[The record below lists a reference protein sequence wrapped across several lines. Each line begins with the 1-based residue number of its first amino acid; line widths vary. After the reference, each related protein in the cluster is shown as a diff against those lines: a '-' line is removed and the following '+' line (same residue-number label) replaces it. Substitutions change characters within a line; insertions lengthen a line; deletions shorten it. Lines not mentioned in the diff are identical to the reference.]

1 MFEKLHWLKIKERIV
16 FKILLIVHKCVNGQ
30 APEELSDM
38 FKPVKSDRTR
48 KLDVKYCNGL
58 MGERAISVSGPKLW
72 NALPQEIREEA
83 NSDDFKKRLK
93 TILFKDAN
101 LFYDIV
107 YMK

>member
-1 MFEKLHWLKIKERIV
+1 MPRYKEYNETKIKERIV
-16 FKILLIVHKCVNGQ
+16 FKILLIVHKCINGL

-38 FKPVKSDRTR
+38 FQPVKSDRTR

-83 NSDDFKKRLK
+83 NTDDFKKRLK
-93 TILFKDAN
+93 TFLF
-101 LFYDIV
+101 
-107 YMK
+107 